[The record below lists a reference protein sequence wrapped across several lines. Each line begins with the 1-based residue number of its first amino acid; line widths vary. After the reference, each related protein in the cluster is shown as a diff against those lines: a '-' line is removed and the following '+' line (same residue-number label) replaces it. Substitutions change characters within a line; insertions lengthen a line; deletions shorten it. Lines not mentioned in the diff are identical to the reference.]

1 MFEQH
6 YLYKFNNANEEI
18 KLAYGKSQ
26 LAWDKLHDLENKLCN
41 EKDPSN
47 ELRPLVM
54 AKKKARQE
62 LLDVTRVKLPLL
74 KLLDDGVYKF
84 ALAEEFR
91 TRADRVIEN
100 AKAKE
105 RPELVEAK
113 LAPDAEVLARI
124 EEAHQERL
132 AEIAFYEGLL

>member
-1 MFEQH
+1 MFQQH
-6 YLYKFNNANEEI
+6 YQYKFNTANEEI

-26 LAWDKLHDLENKLCN
+26 LAWDKLDDLNNKLCN

-47 ELRPLVM
+47 ALRPLLLSKDM
-54 AKKKARQE
+54 ARQE
-62 LLDVTRVKLPLL
+62 LINLIREKLPLL

-91 TRADRVIEN
+91 ARADRIIEN
-100 AKAKE
+100 VKAKE

-113 LAPDAEVLARI
+113 LAPDAKALAKI

-132 AEIAFYEGLL
+132 AEIAFYEGLI